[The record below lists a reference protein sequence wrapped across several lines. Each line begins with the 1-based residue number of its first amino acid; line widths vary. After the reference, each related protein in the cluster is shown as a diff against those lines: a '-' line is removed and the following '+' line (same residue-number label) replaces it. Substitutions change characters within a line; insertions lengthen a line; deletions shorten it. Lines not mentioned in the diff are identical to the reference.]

1 MISATGFPKI
11 SMHKLGGGVKLTGF
25 TMDLK
30 WSEIGSLHMTLIKVC
45 EFIIELFNLIN
56 MLKYTISVCC
66 VASNW
71 ILYWNCTRCI
81 LSPTSVT

>member
-11 SMHKLGGGVKLTGF
+11 SLHKLGGSIKLSDL

-45 EFIIELFNLIN
+45 KFIVVFFDDNVTTVHIVNIR
-56 MLKYTISVCC
+56 IS
-66 VASNW
+66 ADN
-71 ILYWNCTRCI
+71 ICI
-81 LSPTSVT
+81 YLAR